1 MNARIVHLGGD
12 EHQAA
17 QVLLPWFVNGT
28 LDAAEAARVGEHV
41 AQCSACQADVAVQTQ
56 WRAVADADAV
66 PAGDVER
73 GWAALR
79 ARLDASAAP
88 SPRRR
93 SAPAWWRQPLPLA
106 VAVQAAVILVMAS
119 ALVAL
124 LPPAEPYRALGTAP
138 VVDAN
143 AIVVFRA
150 DSTQA
155 ETSAALRAAGAR
167 IVGGPTAADA
177 YLLRLP
183 EPAAPALAR
192 LRAERAVAS
201 AEALQG
207 EPKR

>member
-12 EHQAA
+12 AHQAS

-28 LDAAEAARVGEHV
+28 LDAAEAAEVGAHV
-41 AQCSACQADVAVQTQ
+41 AQCSACQADVAAQAQ
-56 WRAVADADAV
+56 WRAVAAADAT
-66 PAGDVER
+66 PQGDVER

-79 ARLDASAAP
+79 TRLDAPAAP
-88 SPRRR
+88 GRRA
-93 SAPAWWRQPLPLA
+93 APAWWRQPLPLA
-106 VAVQAAVILVMAS
+106 VAAQAAVILVMAS

-124 LPPAEPYRALGTAP
+124 LPPAEPYRTLGSATP
-138 VVDAN
+138 VDAN
-143 AIVVFRA
+143 AIVVFRG

-167 IVGGPTAADA
+167 VVGGPTATDA

-192 LRAERAVAS
+192 LRAQAAVAR
-201 AEALQG
+201 AEPLQG
-207 EPKR
+207 EATR

>member
-1 MNARIVHLGGD
+1 MNARIVRLGGD

-28 LDAAEAARVGEHV
+28 LDAAEAAQIGAHV
-41 AQCSACQADVAVQTQ
+41 AQCSACQADVDAQTQ
-56 WRAVADADAV
+56 WRQLGGAEAA
-66 PAGDVER
+66 PNGDVDR

-79 ARLDASAAP
+79 TRLDGLSVP
-88 SPRRR
+88 PPVRRPT
-93 SAPAWWRQPLPLA
+93 PAWWRQPLPLA

-119 ALVAL
+119 ALVAV
-124 LPPAEPYRALGTAP
+124 LPSAEPYHALGSA
-138 VVDAN
+138 VVIDAN

-155 ETSAALRAAGAR
+155 ETSAALLAAGAR

-192 LRAERAVAS
+192 LRAQPVVARA
-201 AEALQG
+201 EPLQG
-207 EPKR
+207 GAAR

>member
-1 MNARIVHLGGD
+1 MNARILRLGGD

-28 LDAAEAARVGEHV
+28 LDAAEAAQIGEHV
-41 AQCSACQADVAVQTQ
+41 AQCSACQADVAAQAQ
-56 WRAVADADAV
+56 WRTVAGTDGV

-79 ARLDASAAP
+79 TRLDAPVVP
-88 SPRRR
+88 SPGRRT
-93 SAPAWWRQPLPLA
+93 APAWWRQPLPLA

-124 LPPAEPYRALGTAP
+124 LPSVEPYRALGSAT

-167 IVGGPTAADA
+167 IIGGPTAADA

-192 LRAERAVAS
+192 LRAQPGVAS
-201 AEALQG
+201 AEPLQG
-207 EPKR
+207 EAAR